1 MMKFLFGCAVGIFL
15 ATAGTSGIAML
26 IDSSVSKF
34 QKTIKESVGE
44 NQPMPSQQNNHQHR
58 NKHTLESL

>member
-1 MMKFLFGCAVGIFL
+1 MIKFLCGCAVGIFL

-34 QKTIKESVGE
+34 QNTIKESVRE
-44 NQPMPSQQNNHQHR
+44 QQPRQYNQQM
-58 NKHTLESL
+58 KTESI

>member
-1 MMKFLFGCAVGIFL
+1 MKFLCGCAVGIFL

-34 QKTIKESVGE
+34 QNTIKESVRE
-44 NQPMPSQQNNHQHR
+44 QQPRQNNQQM
-58 NKHTLESL
+58 KMESI

>member
-1 MMKFLFGCAVGIFL
+1 MMKFICGCAVGIFL

-34 QKTIKESVGE
+34 QNTIKESVRE
-44 NQPMPSQQNNHQHR
+44 QPRQHNQQLKM
-58 NKHTLESL
+58 ESI

>member
-1 MMKFLFGCAVGIFL
+1 MMKFICGCAVGIFL

-34 QKTIKESVGE
+34 QNTIKESVRE
-44 NQPMPSQQNNHQHR
+44 QQPRQNNQQM
-58 NKHTLESL
+58 KMESI

>member
-1 MMKFLFGCAVGIFL
+1 MMKFLCGCAVGIFL

-34 QKTIKESVGE
+34 QNTIKESVRE
-44 NQPMPSQQNNHQHR
+44 QQPRQHNQQM
-58 NKHTLESL
+58 KTESI

>member
-1 MMKFLFGCAVGIFL
+1 MMNFLCGCAVGIFL

-34 QKTIKESVGE
+34 QNTIKESVRE
-44 NQPMPSQQNNHQHR
+44 QPRQNNQQM
-58 NKHTLESL
+58 KMESI

>member
-1 MMKFLFGCAVGIFL
+1 MMKFLCGCAVGIFL

-34 QKTIKESVGE
+34 QNTIKESVRE
-44 NQPMPSQQNNHQHR
+44 QPQNNQFR
-58 NKHTLESL
+58 NKQLESI

>member
-1 MMKFLFGCAVGIFL
+1 MMKFLCGCAVGIFF

-34 QKTIKESVGE
+34 QNTIKESVRE
-44 NQPMPSQQNNHQHR
+44 QPRQNNQQM
-58 NKHTLESL
+58 KMESI

>member
-1 MMKFLFGCAVGIFL
+1 MMKFLCGCAVGIFL

-34 QKTIKESVGE
+34 QNTIKESVRE
-44 NQPMPSQQNNHQHR
+44 QPRQNTQQM
-58 NKHTLESL
+58 KMESI

>member
-1 MMKFLFGCAVGIFL
+1 MKFLCGCAVGIFL

-34 QKTIKESVGE
+34 QNTFKESVRE
-44 NQPMPSQQNNHQHR
+44 QPQNNQFR
-58 NKHTLESL
+58 NKQLESL

>member
-1 MMKFLFGCAVGIFL
+1 MKFICGCAVGIFL

-34 QKTIKESVGE
+34 QNTIKESVRE
-44 NQPMPSQQNNHQHR
+44 QPQQNNQQM
-58 NKHTLESL
+58 KMESI

>member
-1 MMKFLFGCAVGIFL
+1 MMKFLFGCAFGIFL

-34 QKTIKESVGE
+34 QNTIKESVRE
-44 NQPMPSQQNNHQHR
+44 QQPRQNNQQM
-58 NKHTLESL
+58 KMESI